1 MMNKS
6 QSVFENELGELP
18 HINKLIIM
26 DDVSGLADKSEDF
39 SNFFTVSRK
48 YGFSCVYVFHTIYP
62 GRQSWEMIMAQTHI
76 FNFFPGSI
84 RSGRILKTLSL
95 FANRQKNTYLPNQ
108 QVWLNKFYFQISNS
122 KEKKSITVNTRD
134 VNDLGPGKFRT
145 MAENNTKQICY
156 FNRNN
161 SYSHSSSY
169 LSKRV
174 NQENLVFSSFKMN
187 FNLNSGYKNL
197 EINSEKLLFH
207 GGVSQ
212 KHQSINRENFRDG
225 KNSGSE
231 TSKNDRRSNGPLQSE
246 PNFAGGR
253 SRMDITLA
261 RNRGDSS
268 SDQLRGSARK
278 KPRFLSN

>member
-1 MMNKS
+1 
-6 QSVFENELGELP
+6 
-18 HINKLIIM
+18 
-26 DDVSGLADKSEDF
+26 
-39 SNFFTVSRK
+39 
-48 YGFSCVYVFHTIYP
+48 
-62 GRQSWEMIMAQTHI
+62 MIMAQTHI

-84 RSGRILKTLSL
+84 HSGRVLKTLSL
-95 FANRQKNTYLPNQ
+95 FASRQKNTYLPNQ
-108 QVWLNKFYFQISNS
+108 QVWLNKLYFQISNS
-122 KEKKSITVNTRD
+122 NEKKSITVDTRD
-134 VNDLGPGKFRT
+134 VNNLGPGKFRT

-161 SYSHSSSY
+161 SYSHYSSY

-174 NQENLVFSSFKMN
+174 NQENLVFSIFKMN

-197 EINSEKLLFH
+197 EINSEKFLFH
-207 GGVSQ
+207 GDVSEKQ
-212 KHQSINRENFRDG
+212 QSINRENFRDG

-246 PNFAGGR
+246 PIFARGR
-253 SRMDITLA
+253 SGMDITLS